1 MYYNMDTHTLVAKN
15 DEELAA
21 YYERTYKENVEGGYI
36 DPEECSLED
45 WSNDDAA
52 LKWVPIG
59 EILFDEA
66 SGTHYRVDDYLG
78 SYNQYSCTAVI
89 VDDYGNVEEE
99 LSSTILT
106 ASEFE
111 RLQ

>member
-1 MYYNMDTHTLVAKN
+1 MYYNMDTHSFVAKN

-52 LKWVPIG
+52 IEWVPIG

-66 SGTHYRVDDYLG
+66 SGTHYRIDDYISSG
-78 SYNQYSCTAVI
+78 DYAVTSVI

-106 ASEFE
+106 AREFK